1 MTDTVLDVRF
11 ARLGDAP
18 HLADTL
24 VAWYE
29 REWFEYYGPGGPG
42 DASENVRASMRSD
55 GLPVCLVALDGAGAP
70 MGAVTLRE
78 RSFSH
83 LHLTP
88 WVGALL
94 VEPSHRRKGVGAALV
109 GAAEDEARRLGF
121 ETLHMSTDSAHS
133 IAERRG
139 WRAFD
144 TAESGHGLVTV
155 YDLQL

>member
-1 MTDTVLDVRF
+1 MVDAAFDVRF
-11 ARLGDAP
+11 ALLGDVP

-42 DASENVRASMRSD
+42 DARANVQECMDATD
-55 GLPVCLVALDGAGAP
+55 LPVCLVAMASDGTP

-83 LHLTP
+83 QELTP

-109 GAAEDEARRLGF
+109 GAAEDEARRRRF
-121 ETLHMSTDSAHS
+121 QTLHMATDSAHS
-133 IAERRG
+133 IAKLRG

-144 TAESGHGLVTV
+144 TAESGHGPVTV
-155 YDLQL
+155 YDIGL

>member
-1 MTDTVLDVRF
+1 MADAVLDVRF
-11 ARLGDAP
+11 SRLGDVP
-18 HLADTL
+18 HLVDTL

-42 DASENVRASMRSD
+42 DARANVEASMNAAA
-55 GLPVCLVALDGAGAP
+55 LPVCLVALDGDGTP

-121 ETLHMSTDSAHS
+121 ATLHMSTDSAHS
-133 IAERRG
+133 IAKLRG

-144 TAESGHGLVTV
+144 TAESLHGPVTV
-155 YDLQL
+155 YDLRL